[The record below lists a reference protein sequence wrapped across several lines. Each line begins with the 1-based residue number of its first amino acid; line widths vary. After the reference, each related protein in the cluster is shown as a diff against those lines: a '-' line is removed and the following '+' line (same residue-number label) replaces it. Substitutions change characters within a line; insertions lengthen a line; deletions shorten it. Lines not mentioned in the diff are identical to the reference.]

1 MATITIS
8 REYGSEGV
16 KIGQE
21 IAERLGYDFVD
32 KRIIEGIFRQYGL
45 TKFND
50 LYTSAPGFWDLT
62 SQTNLLIVS
71 MLNETMEALAYRGNT
86 VILGRG
92 GFASLSGYADV
103 LNVRIQAPFPARLQ
117 RVMAR
122 EELTNRQQAEE
133 HVREDDKARRKF
145 IQMFYN
151 KQWDVEAHFDLV
163 IDTGTVSTDMAV
175 NWIIEATQALEKK
188 QLDSQAVI
196 TKNIEVDPVLL
207 DAIEKS
213 MQSPLPPLPD
223 EIEAV

>member
-8 REYGSEGV
+8 REYGSEGAS
-16 KIGQE
+16 IGHE
-21 IAERLGYDFVD
+21 VAEQLGYDFVD

-62 SQTNLLIVS
+62 SATNLLIVS

-103 LNVRIQAPFPARLQ
+103 LNVRIQAPFAARVQ
-117 RVMAR
+117 QVMTR
-122 EELTNRQQAEE
+122 ENLTDRQQAEAY
-133 HVREDDKARRKF
+133 VREDDKARRKF

-151 KQWDVEAHFDLV
+151 KQWDVESHFDLV
-163 IDTGTVSTDMAV
+163 IDTGAVTTEMAT
-175 NWIIEATQALEKK
+175 NWIIEAARVLEKK
-188 QLDSQAVI
+188 ELARDAV
-196 TKNIEVDPVLL
+196 TAKGLEVDPVLL

-213 MQSPLPPLPD
+213 LQSPLPPLPD
-223 EIEAV
+223 EIEAD